1 MVCEGFER
9 VLDSE
14 SSIRA
19 LSIENAKAFWEAF
32 GLTRGKQLA
41 DLVGDSPKF
50 VRVTRNIHGGA
61 WR

>member
-1 MVCEGFER
+1 MEREEFER

-41 DLVGDSPKF
+41 DLSETCRSLSG
-50 VRVTRNIHGGA
+50 
-61 WR
+61 